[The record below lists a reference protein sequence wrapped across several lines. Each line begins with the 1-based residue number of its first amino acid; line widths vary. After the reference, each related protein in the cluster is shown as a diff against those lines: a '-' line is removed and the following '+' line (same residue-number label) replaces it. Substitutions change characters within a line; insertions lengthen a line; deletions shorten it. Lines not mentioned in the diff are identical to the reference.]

1 MRNQRAGAFK
11 TPADFLHKLIRC
23 KSKFPLTS
31 SLLCHPLLRLKIKCL
46 FVIAMNSSLL
56 CYVYTKSPLVTPLSP
71 LTRLCRIGLLL
82 LGKPLDR
89 ESTDQYRLIV
99 TASDGNPGGVRQ
111 LFLFFT
117 Q

>member
-1 MRNQRAGAFK
+1 MWNQGAGAFK
-11 TPADFLHKLIRC
+11 TPADFPHKLIRC

-56 CYVYTKSPLVTPLSP
+56 CSVYTKSPLVTPLSP
-71 LTRLCRIGLLL
+71 LTRLRRIGLLL

-111 LFLFFT
+111 LFLFLT